1 MVSDETSGLDQPEL
15 LCETIAKLIDT
26 LEEGDLL
33 TEEEASD
40 LRSQVYRS
48 VDLGNHP
55 EEELGE

>member
-1 MVSDETSGLDQPEL
+1 MDSDDVPRFDRPEL
-15 LCETIAKLIDT
+15 LCDAIATLIDT
-26 LEEGDLL
+26 LEEDDLL

-55 EEELGE
+55 EEELAK